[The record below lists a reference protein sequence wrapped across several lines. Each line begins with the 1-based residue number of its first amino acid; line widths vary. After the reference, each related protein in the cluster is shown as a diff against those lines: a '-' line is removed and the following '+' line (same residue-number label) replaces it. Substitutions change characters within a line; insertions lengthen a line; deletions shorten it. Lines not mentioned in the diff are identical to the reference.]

1 VADSDKIE
9 FEGIVLD
16 FCKDMFRVEV
26 ETKNGSHVVTC
37 TPSGKMRLNSIK
49 IVPGDRVHIEVSPY
63 DLNRGRIVYRV
74 K

>member
-1 VADSDKIE
+1 MSDSNKLE
-9 FEGIVLD
+9 LEGVVID
-16 FCKDMFRVEV
+16 FCKDLFRVEV
-26 ETKNGSHVVTC
+26 DTKTGKHVVTC

-63 DLNRGRIVYRV
+63 DLSRGRIVYRV